1 MLSSFNYLQK
11 IDEYEDS
18 VFVLH
23 EKTERRFPVHKHRKG
38 QLTYVEGGIA
48 YISFKDKTYVIP
60 ARHYVWI
67 PKDLEHSLQVRFTA
81 TAVRTLYFF
90 SKNDEKSSFY
100 NVMGIYPVN
109 NLLLEMINYTEK
121 WKEHILP
128 NNKGYAFL
136 AAIKEIL
143 PEISKTPL
151 PIALPTTQDERMR
164 PIILYIEKHLSE
176 NLTLEKLSK
185 EFGLSERSLSRL
197 FQSKLQMSFQQYL
210 KSVRIVRGIAIMLQ
224 TTKSLSE
231 IAYETG
237 YGSISAFSKAFNQ
250 MTNMRPS
257 DFSRG

>member
-1 MLSSFNYLQK
+1 MSTSFNYLQK
-11 IDEYEDS
+11 IDDYDES

-23 EKTERRFPVHKHRKG
+23 EKTERRFPVHKHKKG

-48 YISFKDKTYVIP
+48 YVSVKDKTYVIP

-67 PKDLEHSLQVRFTA
+67 PKDLEHSLQVRHTA
-81 TAVRTLYFF
+81 TAIRTLYFF
-90 SKNDEKSSFY
+90 SLHNEENSFY

-121 WKEHILP
+121 WKEHVLP
-128 NNKGYAFL
+128 YGNGYSFL

-164 PIILYIEKHLSE
+164 PIILYIENHLSE
-176 NLTLEKLSK
+176 ELTLEGLSK

-197 FQSKLQMSFQQYL
+197 FQSTLQMSFLQYV
-210 KSVRIVRGIAIMLQ
+210 KSVRIVRGIAVMLQ

-237 YGSISAFSKAFNQ
+237 YGSISAFSKAFYQ
-250 MTNMRPS
+250 LTNMRPS
-257 DFSRG
+257 DFSRK